1 MTMEDDCQRIE
12 QQCRLLR
19 GGLGLDITRVIP
31 SFLCKLEKDAPS
43 SRQTQ
48 PCARAHSLVSRTLA
62 GFYPHMPR
70 CPGALMQFNLHTVAL
85 ADVTEHV
92 HPGG

>member
-1 MTMEDDCQRIE
+1 MEDDCQRIE
-12 QQCRLLR
+12 QQRRLLR
-19 GGLGLDITRVIP
+19 GGLGLDITRAIP
-31 SFLCKLEKDAPS
+31 SFLCKLEKDVPS

-62 GFYPHMPR
+62 GFYPHLPR
-70 CPGALMQFNLHTVAL
+70 CPAALMQFNLHMVVL
-85 ADVTEHV
+85 ADVIEDV